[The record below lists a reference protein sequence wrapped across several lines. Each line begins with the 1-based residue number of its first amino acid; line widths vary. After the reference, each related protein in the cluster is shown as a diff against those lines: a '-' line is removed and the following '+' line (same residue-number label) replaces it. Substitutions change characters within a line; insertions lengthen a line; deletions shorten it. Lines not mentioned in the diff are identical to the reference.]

1 MLNFSTLTG
10 RVLRLVL
17 RDPRAL
23 GGPIKAAVMM
33 EMDERNKKVLQAVI
47 DSYISTAAPV
57 GSNVLVKRY
66 DFNVS
71 SATLRNIMAELEEMG
86 YLTHPHTSAGR
97 VPTDKGYRYY
107 IDGLISV
114 KSDTDDIKDQL
125 QQAPPL
131 HGGDIQE
138 LMEEASQL
146 LAKLSRYAGVVIAPA
161 EPEGKY
167 KHIEF
172 IRLHGRQALIIFVT
186 GSGTVQN
193 KLIQLDEEIPQHDLN
208 HFSSYL
214 DEELEHRSL
223 TDIRQRLVEKL
234 REEKLVFKQL
244 MEETY
249 RASREIQERDSEKVY
264 IGGAIQILEN
274 PEFADVEK
282 MRTLFK
288 AFEDKYKLLKLLERS
303 VTAGGIKVFIGSEN
317 PYFEMQGCS
326 LVVSSYQAGSDVV
339 GTLGVIGPT
348 RMPYKQVIQVVDY
361 TAKLVSRL
369 LDERFEKGSER

>member
-1 MLNFSTLTG
+1 
-10 RVLRLVL
+10 
-17 RDPRAL
+17 
-23 GGPIKAAVMM
+23 MM
-33 EMDERNKKVLQAVI
+33 ELDERNKKVLQAVI
-47 DSYISTAAPV
+47 DSYISTGAPI
-57 GSNVLVKRY
+57 GSNVLIKRY
-66 DFNVS
+66 DFSVS

-97 VPTDKGYRYY
+97 IPTERGYRYY

-114 KSDTDDIKDQL
+114 RRDTDDIKDQL

-131 HGGDIQE
+131 HGGDLHE
-138 LMEEASQL
+138 LMEEASQF

-172 IRLHGRQALIIFVT
+172 IRLHGREVLIIFVT
-186 GSGTVQN
+186 SNGTVQN
-193 KLIQLDEEIPQHDLN
+193 KLIQLDEEILQHDLN
-208 HFSSYL
+208 TFSTFL
-214 DEELEHRSL
+214 DEELEHWSL
-223 TDIRQRLVEKL
+223 TEVRRRLVEKL
-234 REEKLVFKQL
+234 REEKRVFKRL

-249 RASREIQERDSEKVY
+249 QASREIQERDSEKVY
-264 IGGAIQILEN
+264 IGGAFQVLES
-274 PEFADVEK
+274 PEFANVEK

-348 RMPYKQVIQVVDY
+348 RMQYQQVIQVVDY